1 VGRWTNVD
9 SKGQEGFTLVELL
22 VGILLMSIV
31 SIGFYSV
38 LFASSR
44 ASDTSRAVTKI
55 SEEAR
60 LGFSRM
66 VRDTRQGRGLVAAT
80 STSYTVE
87 VDFDGDGAIAV
98 EGTTNSQDD
107 YEVLTF
113 SFNKVANTV
122 SLNGEILMRRVQCID
137 DSDPCEA
144 FTYTSNRLEYDWN
157 RDGITEWDELDA
169 APSKGVIGVGN
180 GNGVLDSKEIPFI
193 SNVTYELK
201 VVEKDSSTDYIA
213 EAQLRNL
220 R

>member
-1 VGRWTNVD
+1 
-9 SKGQEGFTLVELL
+9 
-22 VGILLMSIV
+22 
-31 SIGFYSV
+31 
-38 LFASSR
+38 
-44 ASDTSRAVTKI
+44 VTKV

-66 VRDTRQGRGLVAAT
+66 VRDTRQGRALVAAT
-80 STSYTVE
+80 DTSYTVE

-98 EGTTNSQDD
+98 EGTPNSQGD

-113 SFNKVANTV
+113 TFSKTANTV
-122 SLNGEILMRRVQCID
+122 SLNGEVLMRRVQCVV
-137 DSDPCEA
+137 DSDPCGP

-157 RDGITEWDELDA
+157 NNGITTWLELDA
-169 APSKGVIGVGN
+169 APTKGVIGVGN
-180 GNGVLDSKEIPFI
+180 GNGVLDSKELPLV

-201 VVEKDSSTDYIA
+201 VVERDSSTDYIA